1 MFNVR
6 IFVFI
11 TMLLLAGSL
20 THGQTTS
27 KTITIKGALADS
39 LTKAPIPFATVVVTQ
54 TDKKVIQSTLTD
66 EKGSFLLKTPE
77 KTNLVLYIT
86 YVGYNTYSAAIAPV
100 AGLADLG
107 RIYLAAR
114 TGVLNEVVV
123 NGKKPIIQS
132 MGDKLIY
139 NAASDIGNKSGSAED
154 VLRKAPM
161 VTVSP
166 DGEIKLRGNGN
177 IKILLNGLPSGL
189 LAKNLKEALKMIP
202 ASSIESIEVI
212 TSPSAKYEAEGAAG
226 VINITTKKKMNGTG
240 GSIDLSAGNLEQMV
254 SGSLNM
260 TKGKFSVNLNLD
272 GGMEKAR
279 TVTDLDRTSL
289 SDGISIGRLIQTND
303 ETQKSKGAFGIL
315 GVEYRVD
322 SSQKI
327 GASVSYWNG
336 NWPSES
342 QINSLYSDKKGVTA
356 YNQYS
361 EQKGQV
367 NYTEFSLNYQKK
379 FKRPAQELQLVT
391 QYSKANE
398 QASYMTDQFDLSG
411 QRYFREI
418 SPNTGY
424 NKEFFFQADYVQPLD
439 RAGNHL
445 LEVGGRYSKN
455 NSSSDYTVFTNNYIP
470 GSAIMIEDPSRANVM
485 SYFQD
490 IAAGYLNLKIKTR
503 KDWQFRLGGRYE
515 HTSLG
520 GDFKG
525 PQPSF
530 RSQFNNFVS
539 SVMVNKRI
547 NDIHDLK
554 LSYTERIRR
563 PWIWDLNPYVNA
575 SDPRNLTFGNPEL
588 RPEINRMLELVHNYT
603 APSGF
608 NLNSSLYFHSNSNTI
623 ESLRTVDSLGISRTT
638 QQNIASNRRLGGNVF
653 TGLQFNKSW
662 TMTLGAE
669 FYHVW
674 FKSKALNIGNDA
686 SFYSFSINSA
696 YELPKDFT
704 LQFSGDYSNGYVTLQ
719 GRTTANYTYRLSAR
733 KEFWDKKAGI
743 TLSFNNPF
751 QQSFLQRST
760 ATAPSFNSNTTSW
773 YYNRS
778 FSVAFSWKF
787 GTLRSSGDNEKEM
800 EEGTG
805 EKGPR
810 RGRSH

>member
-1 MFNVR
+1 
-6 IFVFI
+6 
-11 TMLLLAGSL
+11 MLLLTGTL

-66 EKGSFLLKTPE
+66 DKGSFLLKAPE
-77 KTNLVLYIT
+77 KTGLILHIT
-86 YVGYNTYSAAIAPV
+86 YIGYNTYSSVIVPV
-100 AGLADLG
+100 AGRADLG

-139 NAASDIGNKSGSAED
+139 NAVSDIGNKSGSAED

-161 VTVSP
+161 ITVSP
-166 DGEIKLRGNGN
+166 EGEIKLRGNGN

-189 LAKNLKEALKMIP
+189 LARNLKEALKMIP

-254 SGSLNM
+254 NGNLNM
-260 TKGKFSVNLNLD
+260 TKGKFSVNLNLE

-289 SDGISIGRLIQTND
+289 SDGISIGHLTQGND
-303 ETQKSKGAFGIL
+303 ETQKTKGGFGGL
-315 GVEYRVD
+315 GVEYRID

-327 GASVSYWNG
+327 GANVSYWNV
-336 NWPSES
+336 NWPTES

-361 EQKGQV
+361 DQNGKV

-379 FKRPAQELQLVT
+379 FKRPAQELQLIT
-391 QYSKANE
+391 QYSTANE
-398 QASYMTDQFDLSG
+398 QANYLTDQFDLSG
-411 QRYFREI
+411 RHYFREI
-418 SPNTGY
+418 SPNTSY
-424 NKEFFFQADYVQPLD
+424 SKDFSFQADYVQPLD
-439 RAGNHL
+439 HAGNHL
-445 LEVGGRYSKN
+445 LEMGGRYSKS
-455 NSSSDYTVFTNNYIP
+455 NSNSDYTVFNNRDTP
-470 GSAIMIEDPSRANVM
+470 GGAELIEDPSRANAM

-490 IAAGYLNLKIKTR
+490 IAAAYLNLRIKTR

-525 PQPSF
+525 SQPSF
-530 RSQFNNFVS
+530 RNRFNNLVS
-539 SVMVNKRI
+539 SVMINKRL

-608 NLNSSLYFHSNSNTI
+608 NLNSSLYFHSNSNSI

-638 QQNIASNRRLGGNVF
+638 PQNIASNRRLGGNIF

-662 TMTLGAE
+662 TTTLGAE

-686 SFYSFSINSA
+686 SFYSISINSA

-704 LQFSGDYSNGYVTLQ
+704 LQLSGDYSNGYVTLQ
-719 GRTTANYTYRLSAR
+719 GRTTVNYTYRFSAR
-733 KEFWDKKAGI
+733 KEFWNKKAGV
-743 TLSFNNPF
+743 TLSINNPF

-778 FSVAFSWKF
+778 FSVTFSWKF

-805 EKGPR
+805 EKGLR
-810 RGRSH
+810 RGRNH